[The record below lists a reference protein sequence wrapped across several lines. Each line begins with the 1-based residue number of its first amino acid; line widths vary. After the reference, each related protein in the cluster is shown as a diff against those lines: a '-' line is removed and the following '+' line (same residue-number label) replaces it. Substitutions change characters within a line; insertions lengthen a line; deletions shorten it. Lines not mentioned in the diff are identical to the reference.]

1 MSFGEDVQL
10 TRQTRQAII
19 VALWLPVVIV
29 LFGASVAFAIGA
41 YRVARYAPVPTEG
54 FGGAIDP
61 SLAAVAVAGAV
72 GFLYLALTRATLG
85 GDVVD
90 ESLETIEKYREELED
105 DDNGGDGGGGN
116 GSGGNGGGDGSGGD
130 GGDNGGSDDDDTVTI
145 NGDADDASGTA

>member
-1 MSFGEDVQL
+1 MSFGEDVQV
-10 TRQTRQAII
+10 TRKTRQAII

-90 ESLETIEKYREELED
+90 ESLETIEQYREEYE
-105 DDNGGDGGGGN
+105 DDNGGD
-116 GSGGNGGGDGSGGD
+116 SSGGD
-130 GGDNGGSDDDDTVTI
+130 SGDGGSDGDDSVTI
-145 NGDADDASGTA
+145 NGDADSS